1 LRIILSFIAMI
12 RCLIVD
18 DEPLALHILE
28 DYISKVPFM
37 ELVKSTTNPI
47 EALTMVQDGNIDL
60 VFLDVQMPE
69 LTGIQFLRIANGK
82 TKVILTTA
90 YPQYALEGYELD
102 VVDYLLKPIAFDR
115 FFKSAQKAQSI
126 IHPAAKAAAPI
137 EQPVQQ
143 SQPQNDFMSDF
154 IFVKS
159 EHKIQKVYLHQI
171 QFIEGLKDYI
181 SIFTTTERIIT
192 LQNMKKMEDTLPSQ
206 HFVRVHKSYIVA
218 LNKIDSI
225 ERSRIRIGDK
235 IIPVG
240 DTYRDD
246 FFKIID
252 GKNV

>member
-1 LRIILSFIAMI
+1 MI

-28 DYISKVPFM
+28 DYISKVPFL

-47 EALTMVQDGNIDL
+47 EALTMVQEGNIDL

-90 YPQYALEGYELD
+90 YSQYALEGYELD

-115 FFKSAQKAQSI
+115 FFKSAQKAQGI
-126 IHPAAKAAAPI
+126 IKPANNQPATP
-137 EQPVQQ
+137 EPVQQ
-143 SQPQNDFMSDF
+143 QQQQQDFMNDF

-171 QFIEGLKDYI
+171 LFIEGLKDYI
-181 SIFTTTERIIT
+181 SIFTTNERIIT
-192 LQNMKKMEDTLPSQ
+192 LQNMKKMEDTLPEK
-206 HFVRVHKSYIVA
+206 HFIRVHKSYIIA

-240 DTYRDD
+240 DTYRDE

>member
-1 LRIILSFIAMI
+1 MI
-12 RCLIVD
+12 RCLVVD

-28 DYISKVPFM
+28 DYISKVPFL
-37 ELVKSTTNPI
+37 ELIKATTNPI
-47 EALTMVQDGNIDL
+47 EALTLVQEGDIDL

-90 YPQYALEGYELD
+90 YSQYALEGYELD

-115 FFKSAQKAQSI
+115 FFKSAQKAQGI
-126 IHPAAKAAAPI
+126 IQPSVKQPI
-137 EQPVQQ
+137 VEPVQQ
-143 SQPQNDFMSDF
+143 VQQQQQDFLSDF

-159 EHKIQKVYLHQI
+159 EYKIQKVYLHQI
-171 QFIEGLKDYI
+171 LFIEGLKDYI
-181 SIFTTTERIIT
+181 SIFTPTERIIT
-192 LQNMKKMEDTLPSQ
+192 LQNMKKMEDTLPEK

-225 ERSRIRIGDK
+225 ERSRIFIGDK

-240 DTYRDD
+240 DTYRDN
-246 FFKIID
+246 FFKIIE

>member
-1 LRIILSFIAMI
+1 MI
-12 RCLIVD
+12 RCLVVD
-18 DEPLALHILE
+18 DEPLALNILE
-28 DYISKVPFM
+28 DYISKIPFL
-37 ELVKSTTNPI
+37 ELVKATTNPI
-47 EALTMVQDGNIDL
+47 EALTLVQDGNIDL

-69 LTGIQFLRIANGK
+69 LTGIQFLKIANGK

-115 FFKSAQKAQSI
+115 FYKAAQKAQGI
-126 IHPAAKAAAPI
+126 IR
-137 EQPVQQ
+137 PVAGQYADAVPHVQHQQ
-143 SQPQNDFMSDF
+143 QDFMSDF

-171 QFIEGLKDYI
+171 LFIEGLKDYI
-181 SIFTTTERIIT
+181 SIFTTNERIIT
-192 LQNMKKMEDTLPSQ
+192 LQNMKKMEDTLPEK

-246 FFKIID
+246 FFKIVD